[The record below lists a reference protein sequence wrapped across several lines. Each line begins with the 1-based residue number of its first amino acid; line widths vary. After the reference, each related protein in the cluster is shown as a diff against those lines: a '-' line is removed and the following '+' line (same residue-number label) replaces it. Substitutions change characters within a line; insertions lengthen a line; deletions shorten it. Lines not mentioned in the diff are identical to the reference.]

1 MNLFSKEVDKA
12 VNSPNVSEWE
22 RIEKQLRKDVT
33 AAKRTGNAEE
43 LKWALEDYA
52 KHQQKRAAY
61 VEAGQKQL
69 SIFDF

>member
-43 LKWALEDYA
+43 LKWALEDYT

-61 VEAGQKQL
+61 VEAGQKQY
-69 SIFDF
+69 SIFD